1 MTFSHRV
8 PCFRLDFRAPV
19 VVMVLAAIAIP
30 IELRWPAYDSSGIK
44 LSLPFFADV
53 IENILGFIP
62 VGIVLTALGPAR
74 AIAIAASMSALSEL
88 GQLMMAHRDPSVI
101 DVISNVTGAG
111 LGVAI
116 ASRWNI
122 TPPPLPVSARISL
135 LAAFLAGIVIVTEWM
150 TLPPLP
156 NARGATLLGRLEAD
170 WELGEGN
177 GRLVQDRSGY
187 GLNGR
192 FSREPKRTHS
202 ENVLAAQ
209 FDGARDSVNFGQA
222 AALRLVG
229 STTIT
234 AWIKST
240 SFPRDD
246 AAIVSSFSGGG
257 AGFQLDTT
265 IDAGPRTIGFKIW
278 NECGALAA
286 RYGTTPLVSD
296 TWYHIAGVY
305 DSDERS
311 LAVYLNGGLDN
322 GFLLGTVTGRQKSSR
337 WDLYVGRRS
346 DLTGFEFSGF
356 IRNARIYSRALS
368 GAEIVSDMRGAPP
381 MPKLATGRETIGQP
395 TSAHAAARA
404 SCAISSDSEDK
415 SYPIA
420 SAAVGLLVAVAAVGL
435 WPDAGVLIWLLAS
448 FASGMLLPISALPP
462 INLIMGP
469 LTALAGGIS
478 VVVSLR
484 R

>member
-286 RYGTTPLVSD
+286 RYGALDGIVAVARAAEGGSEMQVTVSRVGAAAPPSTLVERLKANPGESAAALLGRAVDAVANQVEDRWKQDNAVRSGREQTLEAVVPL
-296 TWYHIAGVY
+296 
-305 DSDERS
+305 
-311 LAVYLNGGLDN
+311 GGLKDWVEVRARLARV
-322 GFLLGTVTGRQKSSR
+322 GAVRRSELRALSR
-337 WDLYVGRRS
+337 HEARVSLLYVGEPS
-346 DLTGFEFSGF
+346 Q
-356 IRNARIYSRALS
+356 
-368 GAEIVSDMRGAPP
+368 
-381 MPKLATGRETIGQP
+381 LA
-395 TSAHAAARA
+395 
-404 SCAISSDSEDK
+404 
-415 SYPIA
+415 
-420 SAAVGLLVAVAAVGL
+420 
-435 WPDAGVLIWLLAS
+435 
-448 FASGMLLPISALPP
+448 
-462 INLIMGP
+462 
-469 LTALAGGIS
+469 TALAQAE
-478 VVVSLR
+478 LR
-484 R
+484 LEGQPPNHVLRLAGASQGSE